1 MKTNEILYM
10 VTFNYSNVNEVSKAD
25 IVIIGVP
32 DESKSHSKRKGTI
45 KGPDIFE
52 AHPMNITFLRE
63 EEKLFRYV
71 QCAE

>member
-1 MKTNEILYM
+1 M

-45 KGPDIFE
+45 KGPDI
-52 AHPMNITFLRE
+52 LRISSN
-63 EEKLFRYV
+63 
-71 QCAE
+71 